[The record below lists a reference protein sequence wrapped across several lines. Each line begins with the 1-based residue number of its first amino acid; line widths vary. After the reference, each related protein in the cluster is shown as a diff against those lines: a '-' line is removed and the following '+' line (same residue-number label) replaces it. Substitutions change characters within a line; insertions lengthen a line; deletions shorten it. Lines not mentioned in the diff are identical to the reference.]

1 MKIVQFKDGTY
12 GIRRWSWFRFRFRFL
27 VANRYYWWNISD
39 ALGTGLSIKYA
50 TLEEAVKLVDAL
62 TDKGKVVKV

>member
-12 GIRRWSWFRFRFRFL
+12 GIRKWSWFQYKFL
-27 VANRYYWWNISD
+27 VAKRCYWWSISD
-39 ALGTGLSIKYA
+39 AMETGVSIKYA